1 MFSKTCQKKLL
12 SPIFNLVKFSLR
24 PKNEFGAL
32 VAFKLSA
39 ASNTP
44 ENGGRDL
51 SASLIQMDNL
61 IDPSSIDST
70 ES

>member
-1 MFSKTCQKKLL
+1 MGKYVFKNTSKEAFITNFQ
-12 SPIFNLVKFSLR
+12 FSLR
-24 PKNEFGAL
+24 PQNEFGAL